1 MHIPPLTES
10 RRVRGLGLGRD
21 AVPLGRLVGGSTA
34 EQGLWVALERWCG
47 GAFLAEG
54 LACPRCGVAGLSQG
68 SRPSWAVCSWTR
80 ARVLPQRG
88 GG

>member
-34 EQGLWVALERWCG
+34 EQGLWVALER
-47 GAFLAEG
+47 
-54 LACPRCGVAGLSQG
+54 
-68 SRPSWAVCSWTR
+68 
-80 ARVLPQRG
+80 
-88 GG
+88 